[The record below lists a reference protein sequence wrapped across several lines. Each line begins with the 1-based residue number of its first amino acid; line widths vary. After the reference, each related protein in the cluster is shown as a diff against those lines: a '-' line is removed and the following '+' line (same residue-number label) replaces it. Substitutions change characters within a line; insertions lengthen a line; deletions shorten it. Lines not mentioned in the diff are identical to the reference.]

1 MFKSIMKARDYSTVL
16 FGKVIV
22 KTWNRHVIMINFV
35 ALLL

>member
-1 MFKSIMKARDYSTVL
+1 MFKSVMKARDYSTAL

-22 KTWNRHVIMINFV
+22 KTWDCHVIMINFV